1 MSHFTRTRAERA
13 AVLAAK
19 RCALQPEPQD
29 FADTEQTDETPE
41 LAGWDWPMPDPYHG
55 DAYHQMPPIQDHPRG
70 TRPPKSDAQQE
81 NDPWHS

>member
-29 FADTEQTDETPE
+29 FADTEQSDELPE
-41 LAGWDWPMPDPYHG
+41 LAGWD
-55 DAYHQMPPIQDHPRG
+55 
-70 TRPPKSDAQQE
+70 
-81 NDPWHS
+81 

>member
-1 MSHFTRTRAERA
+1 MSHLRGIRAQRMTA
-13 AVLAAK
+13 P
-19 RCALQPEPQD
+19 RN
-29 FADTEQTDETPE
+29 ADTPDFEDTEASDELPE
-41 LAGWDWPMPDPYHG
+41 LAAWDWPMPDPYHG